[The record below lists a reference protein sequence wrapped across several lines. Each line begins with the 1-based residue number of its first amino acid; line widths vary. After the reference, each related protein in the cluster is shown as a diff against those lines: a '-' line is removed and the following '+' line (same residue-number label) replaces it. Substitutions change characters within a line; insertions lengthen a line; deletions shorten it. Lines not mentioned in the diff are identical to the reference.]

1 MKELWDK
8 RYSSETYAYGTEP
21 NKYFAEQLAEI
32 KPGKL
37 LLPAE
42 GEGRN
47 AVHAAKYA
55 WDVFAFDLSGE
66 GKTKAEKLAEINKV
80 NIEYQV
86 GELSEIKLEEN
97 SFDAIGLIFAHFPP
111 EKKTSYHR
119 ILDSYLKKGGFFIL
133 EAFSKSHI
141 KISESNKK
149 TMGPQNI
156 EMLFSI
162 EEIKNDFPNY
172 EIIKLVE
179 EEVILSE
186 GMFHIGK
193 GSVIRFVGIK
203 K

>member
-8 RYSSETYAYGTEP
+8 RYRSETYAYGTEP
-21 NKYFAEQLAEI
+21 NKFFAKQISEL

-47 AVHAAKYA
+47 AVHAAKLG
-55 WDVFAFDLSGE
+55 WDVFAFDLSSE
-66 GKTKAEKLAEINKV
+66 GKTKAEKLANINKV

-86 GELSEIKLEEN
+86 SELSEIKLEEN
-97 SFDAIGLIFAHFPP
+97 SFDAIGLIYAHFPP
-111 EKKTSYHR
+111 KQKTSYHR
-119 ILDSYLKKGGFFIL
+119 ILDRYLKKGGFVIL

-141 KISESNKK
+141 KISESNEKP
-149 TMGPQNI
+149 MGPQKI
-156 EMLFSI
+156 EMLFST
-162 EEIKNDFPNY
+162 EEIKNDFSNY

-179 EEVILSE
+179 EEVILRE
-186 GMFHIGK
+186 GIFHIGK

>member
-1 MKELWDK
+1 MNEFWDK
-8 RYSSETYAYGTEP
+8 RYSSETYAYGREP
-21 NKYFAEQLAEI
+21 NKFFAKQLSEF
-32 KPGKL
+32 KLGKL

-47 AVHAAKYA
+47 AVHAAKLG
-55 WDVFAFDLSGE
+55 WDVLAFDLSGE
-66 GKTKAEKLAEINKV
+66 GKIKAEKLAEINKV
-80 NIEYQV
+80 SIEYQV
-86 GELSEIKLEEN
+86 CELSKIKLEEN
-97 SFDAIGLIFAHFPP
+97 SFDAIGLIYVHFPP

-119 ILDSYLKKGGFFIL
+119 ILDRYLKPGGFIIL

-141 KISESNKK
+141 KISENNEKP
-149 TMGPQNI
+149 MGPQNI

-186 GMFHIGK
+186 GTFHIGN
-193 GSVIRFVGIK
+193 GSVIRFIGIK